1 MGRKGLFAMLLGC
14 VVAAGLFAA
23 GPASAASRGYRVHNY
38 INHDLKLQGVSPVSN
53 GSGVY
58 NIDFEGRPKAGSVLR
73 SEAQHEWE
81 LKWAF
86 GQTYAAKLNYA
97 IIGTDGSV
105 EFTIITSTFTND
117 SSCEVTGVTGF
128 FCRAEGL
135 TLSLRKGG
143 PKCLAPP
150 AMHVDWSGC
159 DQRGAYL
166 YFAPLDGAH
175 LERVNLSD
183 SYMHSVQAHGADL
196 RHANLQG
203 AYLLGGLLRGAHLND
218 AKMDNAYLYRAEL
231 ARADLAG
238 ADLTAADLTKAK
250 MPRVDL
256 RGADMTFAVLRDT
269 DLSEA
274 TCNDQTVWPNGTKDH
289 GETCPK

>member
-23 GPASAASRGYRVHNY
+23 GPASAASRGYRLHNY
-38 INHDLKLQGVSPVSN
+38 INHDLKLQGATPVSN

-58 NIDFEGRPKAGSVLR
+58 NMDFEGRPKAGSVLR

-86 GQTYAAKLNYA
+86 AQTYAAKLTYTIN
-97 IIGTDGSV
+97 GTDGSV
-105 EFTIITSTFTND
+105 EFTIISSTFTNN
-117 SSCEVTGVTGF
+117 SSCEITGVTGF

-150 AMHVDWSGC
+150 ANHVDWSGC

-166 YFAPLDGAH
+166 YYAPLNGAR
-175 LERVNLSD
+175 LEAVNLSD
-183 SYMHSVQAHGADL
+183 SYMNSVQADGADL
-196 RHANLQG
+196 RHANLQF
-203 AYLLGGLLRGAHLND
+203 AYLRDGQLRSAHLND
-218 AKMDNAYLYRAEL
+218 AKMDYAYLYSAEL
-231 ARADLAG
+231 ARAELPG
-238 ADLTAADLTKAK
+238 ADLTAANLTKAS
-250 MPRVDL
+250 MRRVDL
-256 RGADMTFAVLRDT
+256 RGADMTFAILRDT

-274 TCNDQTVWPNGTKDH
+274 RCNDQTVWPNGTKGH